1 MLLGKMPE
9 RMCTE
14 RLENDRPISAFKWM
28 QMVQV
33 NKRTTENN
41 GDGRKEL
48 PQIGRRIQNDG
59 S

>member
-1 MLLGKMPE
+1 
-9 RMCTE
+9 MCTE